1 MKIGFLYAG
10 QGTQKEQMGKALYE
24 TYPTAKAMYDSI
36 HLDDIDVKDLCF
48 NGDLA
53 TLSQTSN
60 TQPCMV
66 ATAAVITEL
75 LKEKGIIPDF
85 VAGLSLG
92 EYSALYAAGVFDFQ
106 TALELVR
113 FRGLAMEQ
121 AVQGMDSMM
130 SAILG
135 MDRETLTA
143 ICEEASS
150 EGLVQIANYNCPG
163 QLVIGGETKAVEK
176 AETMALEQ
184 GAKRAVT
191 LNVSGPFHTKLLK
204 PASDALAERFKTV
217 TFHPI
222 QIPVIFNSTA
232 KPLAEGETVAGMLT
246 KQVMSSVYLEDSI
259 RYMIEQGVDTFV
271 EIGPGKALSGFVK
284 KISKNVAI
292 YQVEDP
298 ESLQKTVESLR
309 NSAE

>member
-24 TYPTAKAMYDSI
+24 AYPTAKTLYDSI
-36 HLDDIDVKDLCF
+36 ALEDLDVKQLCF
-48 NGDLA
+48 EGDLA
-53 TLSQTSN
+53 TLSQTRN

-75 LKEKGIIPDF
+75 LKEQGIVPDY

-106 TALELVR
+106 TAVSLVR
-113 FRGLAMEQ
+113 FRGLAMEA
-121 AVQGMDSMM
+121 AVEGMDSMM

-135 MDRETLTA
+135 MEREPLQK
-143 ICEEASS
+143 ICDDCAEL
-150 EGLVQIANYNCPG
+150 GLVQIANYNCPG
-163 QLVIGGETKAVEK
+163 QLVIGGETAAVEK
-176 AETMALEQ
+176 AAAMALEQ

-204 PASDALAERFKTV
+204 PASDALAERFQTV
-217 TFHPI
+217 DFQPI

-232 KPLAEGETVAGMLT
+232 KPLAEDETVAGLLT
-246 KQVMSSVYLEDSI
+246 RQVMSSVYLEDSI
-259 RYMIEQGVDTFV
+259 RYMIENGVEAFV

-284 KISKNVAI
+284 KIDRKI
-292 YQVEDP
+292 PCYQVEDP
-298 ESLQKTVESLR
+298 ETLEKTVAALKQ
-309 NSAE
+309 

>member
-10 QGTQKEQMGKALYE
+10 QGTQKEQMGKDLYE
-24 TYPTAKAMYDSI
+24 AYPTAQKMYDSI
-36 HLDDIDVKDLCF
+36 ELDFDVKSMCF
-48 NGDLA
+48 EGDLA
-53 TLSQTSN
+53 TLSQTSY

-75 LKEKGIIPDF
+75 LKENGIEPDY

-106 TALELVR
+106 TAVELVR
-113 FRGLAMEQ
+113 FRGQAMEA
-121 AVQGMDSMM
+121 AVKGMDSMM

-135 MDRETLTA
+135 MEREPLAA
-143 ICEEASS
+143 ICAEASS
-150 EGLVQIANYNCPG
+150 EGVVEIANYNCPG

-176 AETMALEQ
+176 AAAMALEQ

-191 LNVSGPFHTKLLK
+191 LNVSGPFHTSLLK
-204 PASDALAERFKTV
+204 PASDALCERFKTV
-217 TFHPI
+217 DFKEMQT
-222 QIPVIFNSTA
+222 PVIFNTTA
-232 KPLAEGETVAGMLT
+232 KELAEGETIPGLLT

-259 RYMIEQGVDTFV
+259 RYMIDNGVEAFV

-284 KISKNVAI
+284 KIDRKIPTYA
-292 YQVEDP
+292 VEDP
-298 ESLQKTVESLR
+298 ETLAKTVEALKG
-309 NSAE
+309 

>member
-24 TYPTAKAMYDSI
+24 AYPTAQKLYDAIDLDFDVKAM
-36 HLDDIDVKDLCF
+36 CF
-48 NGDLA
+48 TGDLA
-53 TLSQTSN
+53 TLSQTSY

-75 LKEKGIIPDF
+75 LKENGVTPDY

-92 EYSALYAAGVFDFQ
+92 EYSALYAAGVLDFQ

-113 FRGLAMEQ
+113 FRGLAMED
-121 AVQGMDSMM
+121 AVKGMDSMM

-135 MDRETLTA
+135 MERAPLAA
-143 ICEEASS
+143 ICEEASA
-150 EGLVQIANYNCPG
+150 EGIVEIANYNCPG

-176 AETMALEQ
+176 AAAMALEQ
-184 GAKRAVT
+184 GAKRAVK
-191 LNVSGPFHTKLLK
+191 LNVSGPFHTSLLK
-204 PASDALAERFKTV
+204 PASDKLRERFTTV
-217 TFHPI
+217 DFHEME
-222 QIPVIFNSTA
+222 IPVIFNTTA
-232 KPLAEGETVAGMLT
+232 KPLAADETIPGLLT
-246 KQVMSSVYLEDSI
+246 RQVMSSVYLEDSI
-259 RYMIEQGVDTFV
+259 RYMIENGVDTFV

-284 KISKNVAI
+284 KISKEVAI

-298 ESLQKTVESLR
+298 DTLAKTVAALTE
-309 NSAE
+309 

>member
-24 TYPTAKAMYDSI
+24 TYPTAQKLYDAI
-36 HLDDIDVKDLCF
+36 DLDFDVKSMCF
-48 NGDLA
+48 TGDLA
-53 TLSQTSN
+53 TLSKTSY

-75 LKEKGIIPDF
+75 LREQGVTPDY

-92 EYSALYAAGVFDFQ
+92 EYSALYAAGVLDFQ

-113 FRGLAMEQ
+113 FRGLAMEE

-135 MDRETLTA
+135 MAREPLAA
-143 ICEEASS
+143 ICKEASA
-150 EGLVQIANYNCPG
+150 EGVVEIANYNCPG

-176 AETMALEQ
+176 AAAMALEQ

-191 LNVSGPFHTKLLK
+191 LNVSGPFHTTLLR
-204 PASDALAERFKTV
+204 PASDKLRERFQSV
-217 TFHPI
+217 TFHQM
-222 QIPVIFNSTA
+222 QIPVIFNTTA
-232 KPLAEGETVAGMLT
+232 KPLADDETIPGLLT
-246 KQVMSSVYLEDSI
+246 RQVMSSVYLEDSI
-259 RYMIEQGVDTFV
+259 RYMIENGVDTFV

-284 KISKNVAI
+284 KISKEVAI

-298 ESLQKTVESLR
+298 DTLEKTVAALKG
-309 NSAE
+309 

>member
-24 TYPTAKAMYDSI
+24 TYPTAQKMYDSI
-36 HLDDIDVKDLCF
+36 ALDFDVKQMCF
-48 NGDLA
+48 EGDLA
-53 TLSQTSN
+53 TLSQTSY

-75 LKEKGIIPDF
+75 LKEKGITPDY

-113 FRGLAMEQ
+113 FRGLAMED
-121 AVQGMDSMM
+121 AVKGLDSMM

-135 MDRETLTA
+135 MEREPLQK
-143 ICEEASS
+143 ICEEAAS

-176 AETMALEQ
+176 AAAMALEQ

-191 LNVSGPFHTKLLK
+191 LNVSGPFHTKLLQ
-204 PASDALAERFKTV
+204 PASDKLKERFETV
-217 TFHPI
+217 DFKPI
-222 QIPVIFNSTA
+222 QIPVIFNTTA
-232 KPLAEGETVAGMLT
+232 KPLAEDETVPALLV

-259 RYMIEQGVDTFV
+259 RYMIDQGVEAFV

-284 KISKNVAI
+284 KISRAI
-292 YQVEDP
+292 PTYQVEDP
-298 ESLQKTVESLR
+298 ETLEKTVEALKQ
-309 NSAE
+309 